1 MVDIIIIIILLFLS
15 AFFSGSETA
24 FTSLSSFQVDNLA
37 GNGGYRGKILKKLY
51 EKQNIFIATVLICNN
66 IVNINLSAFVTN
78 CTIKMWGNDY
88 LGYVTGIL
96 TLFVLVFG
104 EVTPKN
110 IAMTWNEPI
119 ALFIAPI
126 FKVLSI
132 ILYPV
137 IIIINACSSF
147 VTHLVGNKEKEEIST
162 EMIYSL
168 ISTAENKGLVQDY
181 ERRMTRGVFNMGHST
196 VKNIITHRTDL
207 VSMDQEATMQ
217 DVIHEVDKHAHSK
230 YPIYSGNKENITGL
244 VRSSKI
250 VSEIRKGHLDRKIKE
265 IKENP
270 LFVPETRK
278 ISDVFQQMKK
288 ENMHFAVVLD
298 EYGGLTGIVTLDDIV
313 GSVLGDL
320 DDNATFSETERIEKI
335 SNKEFVIYGE
345 APLTS
350 VADTLGITLPWDD
363 RIRTIGGLII
373 KKLER
378 IPNAGEKV
386 TLGRY
391 TFTVD
396 EVSDRQ
402 VLKVHFKK

>member
-1 MVDIIIIIILLFLS
+1 MVDIIIIIVLLLLS
-15 AFFSGSETA
+15 GFFSGSETA
-24 FTSLSSFQVDNLA
+24 FISLSSFQVDNLA
-37 GNGGYRGKILKKLY
+37 ENGGRRGKLLKELY
-51 EKQNIFIATVLICNN
+51 NKPNIFIATVLICNN
-66 IVNINLSAFVTN
+66 LVNISLSAFVTSF
-78 CTIKMWGNDY
+78 TIQTWGDDF
-88 LGYVTGIL
+88 LGVVTGTL
-96 TLFVLVFG
+96 TLFILIFG

-110 IAMTWNEPI
+110 VAIAWNEPI
-119 ALFIAPI
+119 ALFIAPV
-126 FKVLSI
+126 FKVLSF
-132 ILYPV
+132 ILYPIIVV
-137 IIIINACSSF
+137 INFCSSF
-147 VTHLVGNKEKEEIST
+147 ITRLVGKHDKDQLSP

-168 ISTAENKGLVQDY
+168 ISTAANQGLVKDY

-207 VSMDQEATMQ
+207 VSMDQESEMK
-217 DVIHEVDKHAHSK
+217 DVINEVDKHIFAR
-230 YPIYSGNKENITGL
+230 YPIYSGDKENITGI

-250 VSEIRKGHLDRKIKE
+250 VSEIRKGNLTRKIKE
-265 IKENP
+265 IKEKP
-270 LFVPETRK
+270 LYVPETRK
-278 ISDVFQQMKK
+278 ISDVFRQMKK

>member
-1 MVDIIIIIILLFLS
+1 
-15 AFFSGSETA
+15 
-24 FTSLSSFQVDNLA
+24 
-37 GNGGYRGKILKKLY
+37 
-51 EKQNIFIATVLICNN
+51 
-66 IVNINLSAFVTN
+66 
-78 CTIKMWGNDY
+78 
-88 LGYVTGIL
+88 
-96 TLFVLVFG
+96 
-104 EVTPKN
+104 
-110 IAMTWNEPI
+110 
-119 ALFIAPI
+119 
-126 FKVLSI
+126 
-132 ILYPV
+132 
-137 IIIINACSSF
+137 
-147 VTHLVGNKEKEEIST
+147 
-162 EMIYSL
+162 
-168 ISTAENKGLVQDY
+168 
-181 ERRMTRGVFNMGHST
+181 
-196 VKNIITHRTDL
+196 
-207 VSMDQEATMQ
+207 
-217 DVIHEVDKHAHSK
+217 
-230 YPIYSGNKENITGL
+230 
-244 VRSSKI
+244 
-250 VSEIRKGHLDRKIKE
+250 
-265 IKENP
+265 
-270 LFVPETRK
+270 
-278 ISDVFQQMKK
+278 
-288 ENMHFAVVLD
+288 MHFAVVLD